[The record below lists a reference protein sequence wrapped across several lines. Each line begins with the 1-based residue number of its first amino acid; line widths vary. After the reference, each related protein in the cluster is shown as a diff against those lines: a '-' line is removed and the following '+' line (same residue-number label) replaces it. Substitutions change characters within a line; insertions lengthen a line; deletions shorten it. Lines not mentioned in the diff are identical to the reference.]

1 MILGFIVFMLADIAI
16 IGMIVASIEIA
27 LRAADEERVER
38 LADERF
44 QEMLDTAEI
53 RIYHRLEIVDEY
65 EKGRS

>member
-53 RIYHRLEIVDEY
+53 RIHHRLEIVDEY